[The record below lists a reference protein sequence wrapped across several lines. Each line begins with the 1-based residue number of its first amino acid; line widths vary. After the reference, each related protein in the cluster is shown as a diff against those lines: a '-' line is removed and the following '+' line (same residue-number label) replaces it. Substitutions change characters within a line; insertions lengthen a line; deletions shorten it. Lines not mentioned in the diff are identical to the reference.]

1 MTRLTSLP
9 SKGRTL
15 CWRGSPGNVVG
26 PRRGGAVFLIWGTCS
41 CFVPLLVGV
50 NTVVF
55 SVIEHVTGGAD
66 AKSATHFVL
75 ALCITT
81 SRSTVSHP
89 DTLNLNIYMLTR
101 SPSPA
106 PGSRPTWPRAPLI
119 EGMLALS
126 PQKNA
131 ATAQGTQFLHSHAR
145 GAYMLRS
152 IHRRLRRSPTPHA
165 DPRCTSVGREQRW
178 ASRQSQDSGTC
189 PPSQARSSCPASC
202 GLQVLPGQPHRART
216 GSRRQKKMQVR
227 TLLAVVSTRAWWV
240 RTHKT
245 YRSARC
251 GRCPTSY
258 PSPRS

>member
-1 MTRLTSLP
+1 MSAFLRRRSRRRFITIEADWQDVQEVRQSPVGRLKCQQVARLLSGMTRLTSLP

-126 PQKNA
+126 PQKNDV
-131 ATAQGTQFLHSHAR
+131 TAQGTQFLHSHAR
-145 GAYMLRS
+145 GAYA
-152 IHRRLRRSPTPHA
+152 PQYTP
-165 DPRCTSVGREQRW
+165 
-178 ASRQSQDSGTC
+178 
-189 PPSQARSSCPASC
+189 PP
-202 GLQVLPGQPHRART
+202 
-216 GSRRQKKMQVR
+216 
-227 TLLAVVSTRAWWV
+227 
-240 RTHKT
+240 
-245 YRSARC
+245 
-251 GRCPTSY
+251 
-258 PSPRS
+258 